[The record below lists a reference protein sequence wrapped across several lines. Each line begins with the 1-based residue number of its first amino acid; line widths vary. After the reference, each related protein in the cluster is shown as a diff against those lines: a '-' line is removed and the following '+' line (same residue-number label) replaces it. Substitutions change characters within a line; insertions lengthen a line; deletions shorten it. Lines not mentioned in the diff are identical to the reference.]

1 MAAETAIEPPAPVP
15 PGRLRRAVVAR
26 VGGLPGA
33 FWVLFA
39 GTLINR
45 LGGFV
50 EPFLA
55 VWLSGPRGLEPRAI
69 GLVLS
74 AFGAGALLS
83 QPLGGAIA
91 DRLGRKVAL
100 VGGMVGTAAGL
111 AVLALSPGQASLVV
125 VAFLLG
131 VAVDVYRPASSAMVT
146 DLVTSADRP
155 RAFGLLFWAINLG
168 FAGTGVL
175 AGFLAARGFGLLFVG
190 DALTCLAFAAL
201 VAWRIPETRPR
212 DGPVAAERRGRLA
225 DVLADRVFL
234 ALVALTFAY
243 ACVYFQVFAT
253 VPLVARERGLP
264 ITAYGVA
271 LATNGV
277 VIVVLQPLVS
287 GWLGRRRKEVVLA
300 GAFLLVGLGFGATAL
315 VSEGWQ
321 LAATVAVWTLGEIAW
336 AAVMPA
342 TVADLAPLDLRGRY
356 QGVFGIAFGAAA
368 VAAPAVG
375 TAVLA
380 AAGPAWLFGGCLAV
394 GVGLAAAQL
403 ALGPALARRLAV
415 AAEQEAGSPA

>member
-146 DLVTSADRP
+146 DLVSSADRP

-315 VSEGWQ
+315 VSEAWQ

>member
-146 DLVTSADRP
+146 DLVPSADRP

-201 VAWRIPETRPR
+201 VAWRIPETLPR

-264 ITAYGVA
+264 IAAYGVA